1 MKLLKPLLASAL
13 LALPASPMTVR
24 AEDSDAQKQAIE
36 ALRRVQSPRSTAPAA
51 KAPAVKPVDMNR
63 TAPVA
68 NPAYVPPSD
77 TAAQQQALEVLRS
90 KQGAKPA
97 PAMVSTPKPP
107 APKPAAKPVE
117 VRTPAVAVSAP
128 VANPAYIPPSDTD
141 AQKQAL
147 EVLRSKQGAKPAP
160 AVVSAPKPVAKPAA
174 KPVEVRTPAVAVS
187 APVANPAYVPP
198 SDTAAQQKALEV
210 LRSKPVAKPA
220 APTLV
225 SKATPAPIPAMA
237 PTTKEGK
244 LAELTRRYLN
254 DEVTPREYHTQRAK
268 ILAD

>member
-117 VRTPAVAVSAP
+117 VRP
-128 VANPAYIPPSDTD
+128 
-141 AQKQAL
+141 
-147 EVLRSKQGAKPAP
+147 
-160 AVVSAPKPVAKPAA
+160 
-174 KPVEVRTPAVAVS
+174 PAVAVS

>member
-97 PAMVSTPKPP
+97 PA
-107 APKPAAKPVE
+107 
-117 VRTPAVAVSAP
+117 
-128 VANPAYIPPSDTD
+128 
-141 AQKQAL
+141 
-147 EVLRSKQGAKPAP
+147 
-160 AVVSAPKPVAKPAA
+160 VVSAPKPVAKPAA

-225 SKATPAPIPAMA
+225 SKATPAPIPAIA

>member
-63 TAPVA
+63 T
-68 NPAYVPPSD
+68 
-77 TAAQQQALEVLRS
+77 
-90 KQGAKPA
+90 
-97 PAMVSTPKPP
+97 
-107 APKPAAKPVE
+107 
-117 VRTPAVAVSAP
+117 
-128 VANPAYIPPSDTD
+128 
-141 AQKQAL
+141 
-147 EVLRSKQGAKPAP
+147 
-160 AVVSAPKPVAKPAA
+160 
-174 KPVEVRTPAVAVS
+174 